1 MDARE
6 QRGLI
11 IAATCKLKQSTDG
24 TWVVPSQSN
33 TDKLYQVDMKS
44 KKCTCPDHA
53 ENGFTCKHYYA
64 AQYTF
69 KRDYL
74 PDGTMIETK
83 TITLTQKTTYK
94 QDWRAYNLAQCI
106 EKRRFLEL
114 LHDLTKGV

>member
-11 IAATCKLKQSTDG
+11 IAATCKLKQTSDG
-24 TWVVPSQSN
+24 TWVVPSQTN
-33 TDKLYQVDMKS
+33 TDKLYQVDMKT

-64 AQYTF
+64 ASYTF
-69 KRDYL
+69 KRDYM
-74 PDGTMIETK
+74 PDGSMIETK

-94 QDWRAYNLAQCI
+94 QDWRAYNLAQCT
-106 EKRRFLEL
+106 EKHRF
-114 LHDLTKGV
+114 